1 MLFPMQFKTLIAMV
15 ALTLAGLGMAADGVP
30 EVSRDIRAKAA
41 AGKLQI
47 QKEVALLYV
56 KGMT

>member
-41 AGKLQI
+41 VGKLQT